1 VCPRERERGV
11 RTCPEKKKIER
22 IASALGPRLCMVER
36 ERDGE
41 RGRGIDI
48 HSIPVA
54 DMSFVCG

>member
-41 RGRGIDI
+41 RGKG
-48 HSIPVA
+48 
-54 DMSFVCG
+54 GKG